1 LGAVPD
7 PKAALSS
14 GTRLRRIFARTPG
27 RALLALMLAA
37 SASVMLQGARA
48 APLAVTFTVTTT
60 ADSGPGSLRQAILD
74 ANATPDA
81 DAITFNI
88 AGSGVK
94 TISPASGLPTISQPV
109 TIDGWTQ
116 GGPGY
121 AGPPLI
127 ELNGTSAGAANGLVV
142 LAGMSTVRGLV
153 INRF

>member
-1 LGAVPD
+1 LCASTISLGSV
-7 PKAALSS
+7 LETVRQES
-14 GTRLRRIFARTPG
+14 PG
-27 RALLALMLAA
+27 DLDDHR
-37 SASVMLQGARA
+37 SLQKTQG
-48 APLAVTFTVTTT
+48 PSAVTFTVTTT